1 MNDRLRLI
9 KELFNLQSDIKA
21 LQYSEFVKG
30 IPSEELIKFST
41 YALQNAREYETQ
53 DKFVARTA
61 KEFLAHLNL
70 IALQKRA
77 FRFESIDAMI
87 SFVRE
92 NFRGKELT
100 NGEPK
105 SEKGKGNGFMPY
117 VVLGI
122 DKDGDLFSRYQMRK
136 VTDCEA
142 EFYGWLFENQHKIG
156 VVRLVSDSEYMA
168 QIKANQ
174 ARRIEAIEQSQRNN
188 LLLPVDNPKLA
199 NFHKVVNRV
208 VMGGSDER

>member
-30 IPSEELIKFST
+30 IPSGELIKFST

-92 NFRGKELT
+92 NFKGKELT

-156 VVRLVSDSEYMA
+156 VVKLISEAEYFNAIAKKDETKLVNS
-168 QIKANQ
+168 
-174 ARRIEAIEQSQRNN
+174 EQSKPNAN
-188 LLLPVDNPKLA
+188 LFSADPKMT
-199 NFHKVVNRV
+199 NFNKMVKSVA
-208 VMGGSDER
+208 MGERK